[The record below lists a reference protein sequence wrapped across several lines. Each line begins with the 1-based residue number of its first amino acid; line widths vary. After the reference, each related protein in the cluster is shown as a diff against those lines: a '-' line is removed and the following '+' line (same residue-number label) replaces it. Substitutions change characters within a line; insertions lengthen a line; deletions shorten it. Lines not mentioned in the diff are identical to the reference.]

1 MIPLTLVLRKS
12 TTGYDLEKDLRLNI
26 FLMDELKLF
35 GKSEDQIDSLVQTVQ
50 LLSEDIR
57 MEFVLKKCSVLIGDR
72 GMKLSPVG
80 VEQVSPGRR
89 SKVEVNH

>member
-1 MIPLTLVLRKS
+1 MHDSIKLVLRKS

-35 GKSEDQIDSLVQTVQ
+35 GKSEDQIDSLVQTVR

-57 MEFVLKKCSVLIGDR
+57 KEFVLKKCSVLSSDR

-80 VEQVSPGRR
+80 VE
-89 SKVEVNH
+89 

>member
-57 MEFVLKKCSVLIGDR
+57 IEFVLKKCSVLSSD
-72 GMKLSPVG
+72 
-80 VEQVSPGRR
+80 E
-89 SKVEVNH
+89 

>member
-57 MEFVLKKCSVLIGDR
+57 MAFVLKKCSVLSSD
-72 GMKLSPVG
+72 
-80 VEQVSPGRR
+80 E
-89 SKVEVNH
+89 

>member
-1 MIPLTLVLRKS
+1 MTLARAHNQDTLP
-12 TTGYDLEKDLRLNI
+12 LRLNI

-57 MEFVLKKCSVLIGDR
+57 MAFVLKKCSMLNSDR

-80 VEQVSPGRR
+80 VE
-89 SKVEVNH
+89 

>member
-35 GKSEDQIDSLVQTVQ
+35 GKSEDQIDSLAQTVQ
-50 LLSEDIR
+50 LLSENIR
-57 MEFVLKKCSVLIGDR
+57 IEFVLKKCSVLSSDR

-80 VEQVSPGRR
+80 VE
-89 SKVEVNH
+89 

>member
-1 MIPLTLVLRKS
+1 MCMIPLTLVLRKS

-57 MEFVLKKCSVLIGDR
+57 MAFVLKKCSVLSSDR

-80 VEQVSPGRR
+80 VE
-89 SKVEVNH
+89 

>member
-12 TTGYDLEKDLRLNI
+12 TTSYDLAKDLRLNI

-57 MEFVLKKCSVLIGDR
+57 MAFELKKCSMLSSDR

-80 VEQVSPGRR
+80 IE
-89 SKVEVNH
+89 

>member
-57 MEFVLKKCSVLIGDR
+57 MEFVLKKCSVLISDR
-72 GMKLSPVG
+72 GMKLSPVE
-80 VEQVSPGRR
+80 VE
-89 SKVEVNH
+89 

>member
-57 MEFVLKKCSVLIGDR
+57 MEIVLKKCSVLSSD
-72 GMKLSPVG
+72 
-80 VEQVSPGRR
+80 E
-89 SKVEVNH
+89 

>member
-35 GKSEDQIDSLVQTVQ
+35 GKSEDQIDLLVQTVQ
-50 LLSEDIR
+50 ALSEEIR
-57 MEFVLKKCSVLIGDR
+57 MEFVLKKCSVLRSDR

-80 VEQVSPGRR
+80 VE
-89 SKVEVNH
+89 

>member
-35 GKSEDQIDSLVQTVQ
+35 GKSEDQIDSLVQTVK
-50 LLSEDIR
+50 LLSNVR
-57 MEFVLKKCSVLIGDR
+57 
-72 GMKLSPVG
+72 
-80 VEQVSPGRR
+80 
-89 SKVEVNH
+89 H

>member
-57 MEFVLKKCSVLIGDR
+57 MAFVLKKCSMLSSDR

-80 VEQVSPGRR
+80 VE
-89 SKVEVNH
+89 

>member
-12 TTGYDLEKDLRLNI
+12 TTGYDLAKDLRLNT

-50 LLSEDIR
+50 LLSEEIR
-57 MEFVLKKCSVLIGDR
+57 MEFVLKKCSVLSIVIEG
-72 GMKLSPVG
+72 
-80 VEQVSPGRR
+80 
-89 SKVEVNH
+89 

>member
-35 GKSEDQIDSLVQTVQ
+35 GKSEDQIDLLVQTVQ

-57 MEFVLKKCSVLIGDR
+57 MEFVLKKCSVLSSD
-72 GMKLSPVG
+72 
-80 VEQVSPGRR
+80 E
-89 SKVEVNH
+89 

>member
-57 MEFVLKKCSVLIGDR
+57 MEFVLKKCSVLSSDR

-80 VEQVSPGRR
+80 VE
-89 SKVEVNH
+89 

>member
-12 TTGYDLEKDLRLNI
+12 TTGYDLAKDLRLNI

-57 MEFVLKKCSVLIGDR
+57 MAFVLRKCSMLSSDR

-80 VEQVSPGRR
+80 V
-89 SKVEVNH
+89 